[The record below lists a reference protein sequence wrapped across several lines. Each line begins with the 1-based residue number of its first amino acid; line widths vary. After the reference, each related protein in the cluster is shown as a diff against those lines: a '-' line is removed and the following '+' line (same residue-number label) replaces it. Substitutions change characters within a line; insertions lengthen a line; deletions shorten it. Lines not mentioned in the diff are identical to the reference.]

1 MEVNNENDLAK
12 AINNNQDMI
21 IIKGDLSKKYL
32 QLL

>member
-21 IIKGDLSKKYL
+21 IIKGDLSRVC
-32 QLL
+32 